1 MGNKINVD
9 ISKLFIPHPMQLFI
23 FGTYK
28 ENGDANLGL
37 FSWLNFCWD
46 GELAVMVCLDGEKLT
61 KERIKK
67 TNIFSANIV
76 TKPLFPLVKDLE
88 RGDSR
93 QLTDIALDKGSILN
107 VPVLRDSPLNYELE
121 VKRTIFLNG
130 SDIFICKIRN
140 VMAISENSCDA
151 LPYSLKEENPVI
163 VSLDSY
169 FELQPQNKI
178 GEWM

>member
-1 MGNKINVD
+1 
-9 ISKLFIPHPMQLFI
+9 
-23 FGTYK
+23 
-28 ENGDANLGL
+28 
-37 FSWLNFCWD
+37 
-46 GELAVMVCLDGEKLT
+46 MVCFDGEKLT

>member
-1 MGNKINVD
+1 MSNKINVD

-46 GELAVMVCLDGEKLT
+46 GELAVMLCLDGEKLT

-76 TKPLFPLVKDLE
+76 TGQSKVCSANKQVNFLIFNGNLPA
-88 RGDSR
+88 G
-93 QLTDIALDKGSILN
+93 
-107 VPVLRDSPLNYELE
+107 NY
-121 VKRTIFLNG
+121 F
-130 SDIFICKIRN
+130 
-140 VMAISENSCDA
+140 
-151 LPYSLKEENPVI
+151 
-163 VSLDSY
+163 SY
-169 FELQPQNKI
+169 
-178 GEWM
+178 G

>member
-1 MGNKINVD
+1 M
-9 ISKLFIPHPMQLFI
+9 
-23 FGTYK
+23 
-28 ENGDANLGL
+28 
-37 FSWLNFCWD
+37 
-46 GELAVMVCLDGEKLT
+46 
-61 KERIKK
+61 
-67 TNIFSANIV
+67 
-76 TKPLFPLVKDLE
+76 KDLE

>member
-1 MGNKINVD
+1 MSNKINVD
-9 ISKLFIPHPMQLFI
+9 ISKIFIPHPMQLFI
-23 FGTYK
+23 FGTHK

-46 GELAVMVCLDGEKLT
+46 EELSVMVCLDGEKLT

-76 TKPLFPLVKDLE
+76 TKPLFPLIKDLE
-88 RGDSR
+88 RGNFR
-93 QLTDIALDKGSILN
+93 LLTDIALDKGSVLD

-121 VKRTIFLNG
+121 VKRTILLNG

-151 LPYSLKEENPVI
+151 LPYNLKEEKPVI

-169 FELQPQNKI
+169 FELQSENKI

>member
-76 TKPLFPLVKDLE
+76 TKPLFPFEVLLLWKKGVYMHTKKFYVRENDGLLE
-88 RGDSR
+88 DDQEILLSG
-93 QLTDIALDKGSILN
+93 ALAYAEQEMNRYI
-107 VPVLRDSPLNYELE
+107 EL
-121 VKRTIFLNG
+121 
-130 SDIFICKIRN
+130 
-140 VMAISENSCDA
+140 AIK
-151 LPYSLKEENPVI
+151 SLKSMKFIPEEKETI
-163 VSLDSY
+163 LFGLIWY
-169 FELQPQNKI
+169 LKLRKF
-178 GEWM
+178 